1 MGRDCV
7 GVGRPLIGLM
17 KLLVIA
23 IALAACVRADD
34 GYRLWLRYDP
44 VADPALC
51 REYAQHF
58 TEIVCPA
65 AVAGGGRPA
74 SAMQAAVDELERG
87 ARGMLGAAVPIV
99 SAPDRDGAIEL
110 AGSRDDRL
118 RDGYS
123 LRSVVGSHR
132 AILIRSGD
140 DVGVLYGAFALLR
153 RMELGEPIRDLNTG
167 SRPRYALRIIDHW
180 DNLDG
185 TIERGYAGRSLWQ
198 WSELPGRID
207 PRYVDYARAE
217 ASIGVNGT
225 VLNNVNADA
234 RILTVPYLRKV
245 AALADVFRSYGL
257 RVYLSARFSAPVD
270 IGGLPTAD
278 PLDPRVAAWWRAKAD
293 EIYQLIPDFGGFLV
307 KANSEGQPGPQTY
320 GRSHA
325 QGANMMADALASHG
339 GVVIWR
345 AFVYSEKVRVDR
357 IKQGY
362 NEFKPL
368 DGQFRGNVLL
378 QIKNGPFDFQ
388 PREPFHPLF
397 GAMPRTHLLLEV
409 QITQEYMGQSK
420 HLVYLAPLYRECLQ
434 SDTFARGPGSTVAR
448 QVDGMAG
455 VANTGSDRDWCGH
468 PFSPANWYAF
478 GRLAWDPDLTS
489 AQIADE
495 WIRQSF
501 GADPRV
507 RQVAM
512 DLMLMSRENEV
523 SMTMPLGLISLFQE
537 NSHYGPEPWFDQGRW
552 DWTAVFY
559 HRAANDGLGFD
570 RTASGSDAVAQYF
583 PPVRDRFSA
592 LASCPDN
599 LLLWFHH
606 VPWDYRMH
614 SGRTLWDELCHQYE
628 TGVNG
633 VRYMEAEWQ
642 TLRGL
647 VDPETFHHVE
657 ELLRVQDRDGRWWR
671 DACLLYFQQFS
682 HRPFPAWVGRPAL
695 TLAQYEAV
703 PWYGVAPLPLGPSPP
718 P

>member
-1 MGRDCV
+1 
-7 GVGRPLIGLM
+7 M

-23 IALAACVRADD
+23 IALAACARADD

-44 VADPALC
+44 VADPAL
-51 REYAQHF
+51 RQEYAQHF

-65 AVAGGGRPA
+65 AVAGRGRPT
-74 SAMQAAVDELERG
+74 SAMQAAVAELERG
-87 ARGMLGAAVPIV
+87 ARGMLGAAVPV
-99 SAPDRDGAIEL
+99 VPAPDRDGAIVL
-110 AGSRDDRL
+110 IGNQGDRL
-118 RDGYS
+118 RDGYA
-123 LRSVVGSHR
+123 LRSVARGHR
-132 AILIRSGD
+132 AILISSGRD
-140 DVGVLYGAFALLR
+140 AGVLYGAFALLR
-153 RMELGEPIRDLNTG
+153 RMQLGESLRDLNTG
-167 SRPRYALRIIDHW
+167 SMPRYARRIIDHW

-185 TIERGYAGRSLWQ
+185 TIERGYAGRSLWK
-198 WSELPGRID
+198 WSELPGQID

-234 RILTVPYLRKV
+234 RILTGSYLRKV
-245 AALADVFRSYGL
+245 AALADVFRPYGL

-293 EIYQLIPDFGGFLV
+293 EIYRLIPDFGGFLV

-325 QGANMMADALASHG
+325 QGANMMADALAPHG

-345 AFVYSEKVRVDR
+345 AFVYSEKVKVDR

-368 DGQFRGNVLL
+368 DGQFRANVLL

-434 SDTFARGPGSTVAR
+434 SDTFAHGPGSTVAR

-501 GADPRV
+501 GPDPRV

-537 NSHYGPEPWFDQGRW
+537 NTHYGPEPWFDQGRW

-592 LASCPDN
+592 RAGCPDN

-682 HRPFPAWVGRPAL
+682 HRSFPAWVGRPAL

-703 PWYGVAPLPLGPSPP
+703 PWYGIAPLPLGPSNPP
-718 P
+718 